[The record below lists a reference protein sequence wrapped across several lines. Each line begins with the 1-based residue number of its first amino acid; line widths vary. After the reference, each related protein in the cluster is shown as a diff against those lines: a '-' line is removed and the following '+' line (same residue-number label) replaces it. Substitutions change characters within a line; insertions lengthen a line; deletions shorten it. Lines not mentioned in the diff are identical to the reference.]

1 VRSGPPS
8 HTYGNPDL
16 DKPKGYYGVT
26 KLHVNSRVRAFTVNV
41 ESDKK
46 SYRPGEEV
54 TMTLS
59 ATRDGKA
66 LPNAELT
73 LMAVDRG
80 VIDLIDYHVP
90 DPIEYFYSEERF
102 NLNISGG
109 DSRHLL
115 MDPVTYNVKNL
126 SGGDASDDSKIEER
140 KDFNPTAV
148 FEPCL
153 VTDETGKVAVTF
165 ALPDTLT
172 TYRITVFGVRGDLFA
187 LKESEIAAQN
197 NINVREILPRRLRE
211 RDTAEAGVLVSNLD
225 SASHKIS
232 VGVAVGGPLNNN
244 AEETGFDK
252 KQGEAFIDGETRRT
266 FTVKSGENT
275 AVYFDLAA
283 VKEGCV
289 SLTWTIQSDILNE
302 RLINEIQ
309 IERPSVTET
318 ATTTGALSG
327 ASARE
332 ALVIPSYADNGEGS
346 VTVSLDATR
355 LSLVSSA
362 VDYLFNYPYGC
373 MEQRSAAV
381 LPLVIF
387 GGYMDALGMAS
398 AVKNPQKV
406 VENELK
412 SWAKEQRPTGGFP
425 YWPGGLESDRYV
437 SLRIAHICALA
448 QKARYTLPAAFNIDL
463 LQSYLASSN
472 ASFAR
477 TRNGHSDAYV
487 NYMESYS
494 LYVQSLLGKSVD
506 SSRIADVLSRP
517 NIDVSA
523 LAFCG
528 MAYANAGMKTQ
539 AGNAAR
545 RIRALLRP
553 TARGVD
559 LAARA
564 EDANDYFNNLVE
576 QLALAL
582 QFFAEQNPNDDM
594 NTRLLHTLLENK
606 RTQGGYWSNTA
617 VTVRVLSAVDA
628 LIKADKIDKTNLS
641 AAASLAGR
649 ELFSGTFKG
658 LGAQPLTKE
667 IAFKDPP
674 VKLMQRDTML
684 NLDITRK
691 GTGSVYWS
699 ASLEYAVP
707 PELQGCRDE
716 GLGVALTL
724 YDAGSGK
731 EMQGAELESG
741 KTYRARVR
749 VSSNRDRTYLALRAP
764 VPSGAEILD
773 AAFATNPQAAMEGEL
788 SKDAE
793 GKESA
798 GNGISNQRIMDNE
811 IQYFWDSFRKGETSV
826 QFLFRASRRG
836 VFPTPA
842 AHAECMYEG
851 EIFGR
856 GAGALYTIK

>member
-102 NLNISGG
+102 NLNICGG

-115 MDPVTYNVKNL
+115 MDPVTYSVKNL
-126 SGGDASDDSKIEER
+126 YGGDAADDSKIEER

-165 ALPDTLT
+165 TLPDTLT

-211 RDTAEAGVLVSNLD
+211 RDTTEAGVLVSNLD

-232 VGVAVGGPLNNN
+232 VSMNVGAPLNNN

-252 KQGEAFIDGETRRT
+252 KQGEAFIDGETQQT
-266 FTVKSGENT
+266 FTVRSGENT

-283 VKEGCV
+283 VKEGYV
-289 SLTWTIQSDILNE
+289 SLNWTIQSDILNE

-362 VDYLFNYPYGC
+362 VDYLFHYPYGC

-387 GGYMDALGMAS
+387 GDYMDALGMAS
-398 AVKNPQKV
+398 AVTNPKKV

-425 YWPGGLESDRYV
+425 YWPGGLESDQYV
-437 SLRIAHICALA
+437 SLRIAHIYALA
-448 QKARYTLPAAFNIDL
+448 QKAHYKLPAAFNIDL
-463 LQSYLASSN
+463 LHSYLVSSYASL
-472 ASFAR
+472 AR
-477 TRNGHSDAYV
+477 KRNGHSDSYI

-494 LYVQSLLGKSVD
+494 LYVYALLGKNVD
-506 SSRIADVLSRP
+506 PSRIAAILSRP
-517 NIDVSA
+517 NIEVSV

-539 AGNAAR
+539 AGNVAR
-545 RIRALLRP
+545 RIRTMLRP
-553 TARGVD
+553 TARGAD
-559 LAARA
+559 LATSV
-564 EDANDYFNNLVE
+564 ENDNDYFNNLVE

-617 VTVRVLSAVDA
+617 VTTRVLSAVDA
-628 LIKADKIDKTNLS
+628 LIKADAIDKTNLS
-641 AAASLAGR
+641 TTATLAGR

-674 VKLMQRDTML
+674 IKLMQRDTML

-691 GTGSVYWS
+691 GTGSVYWT
-699 ASLEYAVP
+699 ASLEYAIP

-716 GLGVALTL
+716 GLGVYFTL
-724 YDAGSGK
+724 YDIGSGQETK
-731 EMQGAELESG
+731 EAELESG

-749 VSSNRDRTYLALRAP
+749 VSSNRDRTYLALRVP

-773 AAFATNPQAAMEGEL
+773 AAFTTNPQATLDNEL
-788 SKDAE
+788 AE
-793 GKESA
+793 GQE
-798 GNGISNQRIMDNE
+798 NTENWISNQRIMDNE
-811 IQYFWDSFRKGETSV
+811 IQYFWDAFRKGETSV
-826 QFLFRASRRG
+826 QFLFRATRRG
-836 VFPTPA
+836 VFPTPPP
-842 AHAECMYEG
+842 HAECMYEG